1 MKFSFKKCGIVACIA
16 GVLLLA
22 WINLRPVELVAVHQH
37 DEFAYILV
45 RNFPLTDRGKIAW
58 WLAHAD
64 ELKAKYGFPRP
75 GLYGLYSIS
84 FWDFDDGYKEDA
96 YDLLC
101 FSDMK
106 TKKNCIEKNVVFR
119 VDNARD
125 GTVIFTTDNDAY
137 TLKNGKIVPYK
148 I

>member
-1 MKFSFKKCGIVACIA
+1 MKLSLKKCGIAACIA
-16 GVLLLA
+16 GALILA
-22 WINLRPVELVAVHQH
+22 WINLRPVQLVAVHQH

-45 RNFPLTDRGKIAW
+45 RNFPLTDKGKIAW

-75 GLYGLYSIS
+75 GPYGLFSIS
-84 FWDFDDGYKEDA
+84 FWDFEDGYKEDA

-106 TKKNCIEKNVVFR
+106 TKKNCIEKNIVFS
-119 VDNARD
+119 VENTIE
-125 GTVIFTTDNDAY
+125 GTVFFTTYNGRY
-137 TLKNGKIVPYK
+137 TLRDGKIVPFK
-148 I
+148 L